1 MKRLFPYLIVFV
13 LVALPIFSHLDSFPI
28 RVWDESRLANNAY
41 EMYHNHNYIV
51 SYFYGAPDMWSTKP
65 TLLIAI
71 QALFMHVIGVN
82 ELAVRLPIALATL
95 MLCFSIFYFLKRIFK
110 NNVIGIIA
118 VLVLIT
124 TNGFVELHGSRTG
137 DYDVLL
143 ILFTTLA
150 CFNFFY
156 FIQEQQLKNLYLF
169 FAFSAF
175 AVLTKGVAG
184 VLFWPG
190 ILLYAIYSKQ
200 VIPMLK
206 NKHTYIGLFSCLAV
220 AASYYIVRE
229 QLNPGYW
236 EAVKV
241 NELGGRFFHVI
252 EKHDHDF
259 FYYFNLIVDYDYSYW
274 CLLVPVSLLVSLTIN
289 NKLMNQVSIFVTCLV
304 TTYFL
309 IISTAKTKV
318 PWYNLPMYPF
328 LAILLAL
335 LLYFTYEQLSKS
347 AITDFKIKY
356 NYRPLLFLVVIF
368 AFPFKMIVS
377 KTMDPVEP
385 SINYYYNEIPY
396 YFKKLIKEHKVIQ
409 HQYVVYD
416 EYNAHITFYLHM
428 LNDAGSSIPTKGIN
442 ELLVGDEVIV
452 SQAHL
457 KEQLSKKYSYK
468 ILDTFNDVI
477 ICKILSL
484 QS

>member
-1 MKRLFPYLIVFV
+1 MKKLVPYFIVFI

-41 EMYHNHNYIV
+41 EMYRNHNYVV

-71 QALFMHVIGVN
+71 QALFMHGIGVN

-95 MLCFSIFYFLKRIFK
+95 ILCFSIFYFLKRIFK

-137 DYDVLL
+137 DYDLLL
-143 ILFTTLA
+143 ILFSTIS
-150 CFNFFY
+150 CMHFFL
-156 FIQEQQLKNLYLF
+156 FMQEQKTINLYKF
-169 FAFSAF
+169 FAFSAL
-175 AVLTKGVAG
+175 AMLTKGVAG

-190 ILLYAIYSKQ
+190 ILLYALYCKQ
-200 VIPMLK
+200 VVPMLK

-252 EKHDHDF
+252 ENHDHGFF
-259 FYYFNLIVDYDYSYW
+259 FYLNLIVDYDYSYW
-274 CLLVPVSLLVSLTIN
+274 CLLVPVSLFVSLTIN
-289 NKLMNQVSIFVTCLV
+289 NKLINHMSIFVTCLV

-335 LLYFTYEQLSKS
+335 LLYITYEQLSKS
-347 AITDFKIKY
+347 AINDFKIKY

-368 AFPFKMIVS
+368 AYPFKMILS
-377 KTMDPVEP
+377 KTMDPIE
-385 SINYYYNEIPY
+385 SSMCYYYNEIPY
-396 YFKKLIKEHKVIQ
+396 YFKKVIKEHKVIQ
-409 HQYVVYD
+409 HQYVIYD

-428 LNDAGSSIPTKGIN
+428 LNDAGSSISTKGIN
-442 ELLVGDEVIV
+442 ELIVGDEVIV

-468 ILDTFNDVI
+468 ILDTYNDVI
-477 ICKILSL
+477 ICKVLRL
-484 QS
+484 KL